1 MAYPK
6 TILCVDDDSDDRFF
20 LSTTINKLNPAI
32 SVIEKENGRDALKYL
47 SEAKEKNIL
56 PCLVVLDIN
65 MPVLDGKKTFEQIRS
80 QYDDSELP
88 VVIFTCSQNPNDRK
102 MFKSKG
108 VEMFTKPMDIAE
120 LNEIVKNFLFH
131 CS

>member
-20 LSTTINKLNPAI
+20 LCTTINKLNPSI
-32 SVIEKENGRDALKYL
+32 SVIEKENGLDALNYL
-47 SEAKEKNIL
+47 SEAKEKNRL

-65 MPVLDGKKTFEQIRS
+65 MPVLDGKKTLEQIRS
-80 QYDDSELP
+80 RYEDAELP
-88 VVIFTCSQNPNDRK
+88 VVIFTCSQNPIERK

-108 VEMFTKPMDIAE
+108 VEMFTKPMEIRE
-120 LNEIVKNFLFH
+120 LDEIVKNFLFR
-131 CS
+131 CE